1 MLVPTLTNHVDSLP
15 LIVHWLKDSST
26 HPNLFLVPALSFL
39 AYLQFPPPCVSGAVL
54 FPIYIETSQRPIF
67 RSLYLFR
74 WPLPLWNSDADA
86 DLESHPVDQLFT
98 QPSFP
103 VLQMQP
109 SPQSIPGILSIPGR
123 SPYSANIEG
132 VRHYK
137 KWKRMENFHFSFLWK
152 STSGLSPVKSKEGY
166 KRRKRQ
172 LRACSDLKTNP
183 FCPKSIFAFKYWHCI
198 NVLTPTFQANC
209 CSIKTWKSERNRE
222 IQKKS

>member
-15 LIVHWLKDSST
+15 LIAHWLKDSST

-109 SPQSIPGILSIPGR
+109 VHKASPEFSLFRAVHPIQP
-123 SPYSANIEG
+123 NIEG
-132 VRHYK
+132 VRFYK
-137 KWKRMENFHFSFLWK
+137 NGKGWKISISVSFGNPHQACHRSSQKRVTSDAKGNFERAVTSKQTHSVQKVFSP
-152 STSGLSPVKSKEGY
+152 SNIG
-166 KRRKRQ
+166 
-172 LRACSDLKTNP
+172 
-183 FCPKSIFAFKYWHCI
+183 I
-198 NVLTPTFQANC
+198 VLMF
-209 CSIKTWKSERNRE
+209 
-222 IQKKS
+222 

>member
-15 LIVHWLKDSST
+15 LIAHWLKDSST

-109 SPQSIPGILSIPGR
+109 VHKASPEFSLFRAVHPIQP
-123 SPYSANIEG
+123 NIEG
-132 VRHYK
+132 VRFYK
-137 KWKRMENFHFSFLWK
+137 NGKGWKISISVSFGNLHQACHQSSKRGLQATQKATSSVLWLENKPILSKKFFHL
-152 STSGLSPVKSKEGY
+152 
-166 KRRKRQ
+166 
-172 LRACSDLKTNP
+172 
-183 FCPKSIFAFKYWHCI
+183 
-198 NVLTPTFQANC
+198 
-209 CSIKTWKSERNRE
+209 E
-222 IQKKS
+222 ILALY

>member
-1 MLVPTLTNHVDSLP
+1 MLVPTWTNHVDSL
-15 LIVHWLKDSST
+15 IAHWLKDSST

-123 SPYSANIEG
+123 SPYS
-132 VRHYK
+132 
-137 KWKRMENFHFSFLWK
+137 
-152 STSGLSPVKSKEGY
+152 T
-166 KRRKRQ
+166 
-172 LRACSDLKTNP
+172 
-183 FCPKSIFAFKYWHCI
+183 KYWGCQALSEMEKDGKFPFQFPLEIHI
-198 NVLTPTFQANC
+198 RLVTSQVKRGLQATQKATSSVLWLQNKPILSKKFFHL
-209 CSIKTWKSERNRE
+209 E
-222 IQKKS
+222 ILALY

>member
-1 MLVPTLTNHVDSLP
+1 MLVPTWTNHVDSLP
-15 LIVHWLKDSST
+15 LIAHWLKDSST

-109 SPQSIPGILSIPGR
+109 VHKASPEFSLFRAVHPIQP
-123 SPYSANIEG
+123 NI
-132 VRHYK
+132 VRYYK
-137 KWKRMENFHFSFLWK
+137 KWKRMEIHIRLVTSQVKRGLQATQKATSSVLWLQNKPILSKKFFHL
-152 STSGLSPVKSKEGY
+152 
-166 KRRKRQ
+166 
-172 LRACSDLKTNP
+172 
-183 FCPKSIFAFKYWHCI
+183 
-198 NVLTPTFQANC
+198 
-209 CSIKTWKSERNRE
+209 E
-222 IQKKS
+222 ILALY